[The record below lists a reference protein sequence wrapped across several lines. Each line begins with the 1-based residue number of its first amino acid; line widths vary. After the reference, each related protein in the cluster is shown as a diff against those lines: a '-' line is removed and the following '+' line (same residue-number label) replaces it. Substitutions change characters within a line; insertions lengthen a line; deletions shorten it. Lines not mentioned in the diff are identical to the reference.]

1 MDKNLIGEW
10 AGIVWNTLSTENR
23 KWTFEEVQRATGLS
37 ERELAGAVGWLA
49 RENKIQFEIIKENG
63 SANISLMVNI
73 YIG

>member
-49 RENKIQFEIIKENG
+49 RENKIIKENG